1 MSLGDRMTEKRV
13 GTKPMV
19 SKTTETATGMTETTC
34 GLALYTLL

>member
-13 GTKPMV
+13 GTTLMV
-19 SKTTETATGMTETTC
+19 SETTETTTGITETTC